1 MVAFTD
7 SDAKKGVVVV
17 RKAVEAMDLIAET
30 SNKIGQIIVVVDEIE
45 FQTNLLAFNTG
56 VEADWREF

>member
-17 RKAVEAMDLIAET
+17 CKAVEAMDLIAET

-56 VEADWREF
+56 VEADWGEF